1 MPIYKI
7 QAGRIITVE
16 SSTWV
21 GPEGTIWYDEILGD
35 LRIGDG
41 YTPGGRL
48 ISTSVAIGY
57 TGSQGNTGTQGI
69 IGFTGSTGTQGPIG
83 FTGSTGTQGLIGYT
97 GSTGTQGLIGYTG
110 STGTQ
115 GLIGF
120 TGSTGTQGIT
130 GYTGST
136 GTQGD
141 IGFTGSTG
149 TQGLIGYT
157 GSTGTQGEI
166 GFTGST
172 GTQGLIGFTGST
184 GTQGEIGFTGSTG
197 TQGITGYTGSTGTQG
212 EIGFTGS
219 TGTQGPRGYTG
230 SFGLGL
236 TTDQTSTV
244 TLSTGFKFIPETDG
258 IQDLGSL
265 TNRFGKIF
273 LAGQTIDLGGT
284 ILSVDPTSGG
294 LIIKNSAGEL
304 ETVSLGAISIGG
316 SLTLA
321 SSGTSV
327 SLLATGTNLI
337 IDASV
342 VKVNNIQATGTV
354 TLNSIKV
361 GSTST
366 TSGVTIT
373 VDQYDNILFTSAN
386 GTILNGYTGSTGTQG
401 SIGFTGSTGT
411 RGEVGFTGSIG
422 STGTVGF
429 TGSTGTQ
436 GVVGFTGSIGST
448 GTVGF
453 TGSTGTQGII
463 GFTGSTGTQGI
474 IGFTGSTGTVGY
486 TGSIGYTG
494 SQGIVSAG
502 LGLVYTTATG
512 NIYLDSTIVTTTGT
526 QTLTNKTII
535 VPSGGALYF
544 NDDVALS
551 LLHGASTPYKQTSAA
566 PRMFTNASFGIVG
579 GVLTLGTYWADSLG
593 PDVGYNTV
601 GTVATPAD
609 LPSNYTG
616 MAYDAYT
623 VLDTGNSWLWLAPST
638 TDMKPG
644 DYYYNDV
651 DQILYICYEYTDP
664 DTGLTLYNNLDI
676 TPK

>member
-1 MPIYKI
+1 M
-7 QAGRIITVE
+7 
-16 SSTWV
+16 
-21 GPEGTIWYDEILGD
+21 
-35 LRIGDG
+35 
-41 YTPGGRL
+41 
-48 ISTSVAIGY
+48 
-57 TGSQGNTGTQGI
+57 
-69 IGFTGSTGTQGPIG
+69 
-83 FTGSTGTQGLIGYT
+83 
-97 GSTGTQGLIGYTG
+97 
-110 STGTQ
+110 
-115 GLIGF
+115 
-120 TGSTGTQGIT
+120 
-130 GYTGST
+130 
-136 GTQGD
+136 

-172 GTQGLIGFTGST
+172 GTQGLVGFTGST

-197 TQGITGYTGSTGTQG
+197 TQG
-212 EIGFTGS
+212 
-219 TGTQGPRGYTG
+219 PLGYTG

-284 ILSVDPTSGG
+284 ILSVDPNNGG

-304 ETVSLGAISIGG
+304 ETVSLGTISIGG

-342 VKVNNIQATGTV
+342 VNVNSIQATGTV

-386 GTILNGYTGSTGTQG
+386 GTILNGYTGSRGTDGVIGYNG
-401 SIGFTGSTGT
+401 S
-411 RGEVGFTGSIG
+411 VGFTGSIG
-422 STGTVGF
+422 STGTQGEIGY

-436 GVVGFTGSIGST
+436 GVVGFTGS
-448 GTVGF
+448 
-453 TGSTGTQGII
+453 TGTQGPI
-463 GFTGSTGTQGI
+463 GF
-474 IGFTGSTGTVGY
+474 
-486 TGSIGYTG
+486 TG
-494 SQGIVSAG
+494 SQGIVSVG
-502 LGLVYTTATG
+502 TGLVYTTSTG

-544 NDDVALS
+544 DDDVALS
-551 LLHGASTPYKQTSAA
+551 QIHGATIPYQQTSAA
-566 PRMFTNASFGIVG
+566 PRMYTNADFNTGILWKDAGEFNPDDGWNVIDS
-579 GVLTLGTYWADSLG
+579 VADSSYL
-593 PDVGYNTV
+593 PVGY
-601 GTVATPAD
+601 
-609 LPSNYTG
+609 TG
-616 MAYDAYT
+616 AVYDAYIT
-623 VLDTGNSWLWLAPST
+623 LDNNHLWYWAALNI
-638 TDMKPG
+638 TDLKPG
-644 DYYYNDV
+644 DYYYDDV
-651 DQILYICYEYTDP
+651 NFTINICFVYLNP
-664 DTGLTLYNNLDI
+664 DSGNLTYAMLDL
-676 TPK
+676 TPR